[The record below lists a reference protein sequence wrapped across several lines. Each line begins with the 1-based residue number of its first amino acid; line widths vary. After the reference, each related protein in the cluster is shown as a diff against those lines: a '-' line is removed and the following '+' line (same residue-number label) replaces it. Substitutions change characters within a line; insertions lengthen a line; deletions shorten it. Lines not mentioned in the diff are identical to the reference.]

1 MKPIL
6 VWGATGQ
13 CKVIFPL
20 IETTEVVLFDRDE
33 RVTSPF
39 PHIAVEHSPE
49 ALESWIAANRGAE
62 FVIAMGGFRGQ
73 ERCDLAHYLESKGLL
88 PTKPLIHPRAWVAE
102 TASVGAGSQ
111 ILGMASVSESVSIGS
126 HCIINTSAVVD
137 HDCSIGDGVH
147 IMPGATLAGCVVVEE
162 FASIGSGA
170 VVLPRVRIGRSAIVG
185 AGAVVTRDV
194 APNETVIGVP
204 ARPTKNAS
212 SKS

>member
-1 MKPIL
+1 MKPML

-20 IETTEVVLFDRDE
+20 IQTDKILLFDRDE
-33 RVTSPF
+33 RVSSPF
-39 PHIAVEHSPE
+39 PHVTVEHSEE
-49 ALESWIAANRGAE
+49 ALERWITSNQGAE
-62 FVIAMGGFRGQ
+62 FVLAMGGFRGW
-73 ERCDLAHYLESKGLL
+73 ERCELARQLESQGLV
-88 PTKPLIHPRAWVAE
+88 PTKPLIHPRAWVAD
-102 TASVGAGSQ
+102 TARVGPGSQ
-111 ILGMASVSESVSIGS
+111 ILGMAAVSESVSIGS

-147 IMPGATLAGCVVVEE
+147 IMPGATLAGCVVVED

-170 VVLPRVRIGRSAIVG
+170 VVLPRIRIGRCAIVG

-204 ARPTKNAS
+204 ARPTNGAVS
-212 SKS
+212 TS